1 MCVDWYGW
9 QSAEDRH
16 QPSQGPIAW
25 YCNTPTSHPTQ
36 RECHPSLPLQ
46 DLHRSLQTLFYRTPG
61 WSWTCMVGGAGCQD
75 KYARRQDKN
84 LQASTSVHAALLR
97 AHATFILSFIFVLL
111 LLLGVRTYRNGMIA
125 GKGGEHVRELN
136 GTLLH
141 STRATQPMRICGV
154 LIKKEVAGIFRKKK
168 DDTIVLFSRGCL
180 LLRY

>member
-1 MCVDWYGW
+1 MDG
-9 QSAEDRH
+9 
-16 QPSQGPIAW
+16 
-25 YCNTPTSHPTQ
+25 
-36 RECHPSLPLQ
+36 
-46 DLHRSLQTLFYRTPG
+46 SLQRTGISLLKVPLLGIATHLPPIRHKESVTLL
-61 WSWTCMVGGAGCQD
+61 CHC
-75 KYARRQDKN
+75 K
-84 LQASTSVHAALLR
+84 
-97 AHATFILSFIFVLL
+97 TFIDRCKRCFTVHQVGPGRAWWHAQGAKTNMHGGRIKICKQARQYMQLFCVHTQHYFIVYICFAL
-111 LLLGVRTYRNGMIA
+111 LLLGVRTYRNGIIA